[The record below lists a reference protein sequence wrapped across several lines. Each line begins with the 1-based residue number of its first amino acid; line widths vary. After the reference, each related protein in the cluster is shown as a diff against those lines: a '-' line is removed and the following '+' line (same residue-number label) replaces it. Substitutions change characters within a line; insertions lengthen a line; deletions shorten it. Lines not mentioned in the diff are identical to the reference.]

1 MVENGSSGGAWA
13 LPPNGSHHDSHDKFL
28 ELCAIAT
35 TGSLSAEER
44 GRLEEHL
51 PGCAKCRETL
61 AQYEAVIGEAI
72 PAMAPERSLL
82 KDRADNFSDWSPDQV
97 DHAESALFAR
107 LKDEEPLRSEPRKA
121 RDATGEV
128 LWRHMWWQYA
138 AGLLLTAVL
147 GGALYR
153 VGIRHGVE
161 SAKLAPSLTPPSE
174 GGAIQARLSQ
184 PDIQGQ
190 RDTEH
195 VRQDGEIAALQEQL
209 EDRSSEIAKLK
220 MQQFQMEKELSDRGA
235 NQTRFAEEQ
244 AEATRQLQLAR
255 GNLEITQ
262 RRLDAAV
269 AAQTQEAARTEALAA
284 KVNQLSDTLRGR
296 DRELAREQEL
306 LDHDRDI
313 RELMGERDLYV
324 AEVYDV
330 AKTGDT
336 QKPFGRVFYS
346 KGKSLTVYAFDLDQ
360 QPGIK
365 DTSTFQAWGR
375 RGPDQNQA
383 VNLGVLFQD
392 NASKKRWRL
401 KSNNAKTLSDIDAVF
416 VTVEP
421 NGGSKHPSS
430 KPFLFAYLKIEPNH
444 P

>member
-1 MVENGSSGGAWA
+1 ME
-13 LPPNGSHHDSHDKFL
+13 
-28 ELCAIAT
+28 
-35 TGSLSAEER
+35 
-44 GRLEEHL
+44 
-51 PGCAKCRETL
+51 
-61 AQYEAVIGEAI
+61 
-72 PAMAPERSLL
+72 
-82 KDRADNFSDWSPDQV
+82 
-97 DHAESALFAR
+97 AR
-107 LKDEEPLRSEPRKA
+107 L
-121 RDATGEV
+121 
-128 LWRHMWWQYA
+128 
-138 AGLLLTAVL
+138 GL
-147 GGALYR
+147 
-153 VGIRHGVE
+153 
-161 SAKLAPSLTPPSE
+161 
-174 GGAIQARLSQ
+174 
-184 PDIQGQ
+184 PDSQGQ
-190 RDTEH
+190 RDADRL
-195 VRQDGEIAALQEQL
+195 RQDGEIAGFRAQL
-209 EDRSSEIAKLK
+209 KDRSSEIAKLK
-220 MQQFQMEKELSDRGA
+220 GQQSQMEKELSDKGA
-235 NQTRFAEEQ
+235 NQAQIANEQ
-244 AEATRQLQLAR
+244 AEAARQLQLAHV
-255 GNLEITQ
+255 NLETTQ
-262 RRLDAAV
+262 RKLDAAV
-269 AAQTQEAARTEALAA
+269 ATHTQDAVRAEALEA

-306 LDHDRDI
+306 LDHDHDI

-421 NGGSKHPSS
+421 NGESKHPSG
-430 KPFLFAYLKIEPNH
+430 KPFLFAYLKIQPNH